1 MAFWTDSS
9 LQPLQSF
16 RFRVQTTLGPFV
28 GQWWWTKSV
37 DLPTYDVNVNE
48 YQLGNHKFKYPG
60 VVTWQDVTVT
70 VVDTATVANK
80 LLQNL
85 NSMGYKKPEE
95 ELRRSVGGGLAKDP
109 RTQQVNVDNPQQRI
123 STFLDESVMT
133 SIIFQQLNADGGI
146 IQTWTLKNAFVKS
159 VNFGRLSYEE
169 DGLQEI
175 IMTFSYDYID
185 YQYGSDSNASVAD
198 AVVQE
203 GGENNPVSNPMEQT
217 GGETNPESDVSL
229 DDYDNTWNDPITETK
244 DVGGKIQF
252 QPAGEAEAVHEW
264 TGTTTRQVT
273 PLDP

>member
-60 VVTWQDVTVT
+60 IVTWQDVTVT

>member
-60 VVTWQDVTVT
+60 IVTWQDVTVT

-146 IQTWTLKNAFVKS
+146 IQTWTLKNAFVRN

>member
-1 MAFWTDSS
+1 
-9 LQPLQSF
+9 
-16 RFRVQTTLGPFV
+16 V

-109 RTQQVNVDNPQQRI
+109 RFQQINIDNPQQRI
-123 STFLDESVMT
+123 DTFLDESVMT

-146 IQTWTLKNAFVKS
+146 IQTWTLKNAFVRN

-175 IMTFSYDYID
+175 TMTFSYDYID
-185 YQYGSDSNASVAD
+185 YQYGSDSNASVAA

-217 GGETNPESDVSL
+217 GGGTNLEGGAEI
-229 DDYDNTWNDPITETK
+229 DDYDNIYNDPITVNRQVSGTTT
-244 DVGGKIQF
+244 F
-252 QPAGEAEAVHEW
+252 APAGEEATEIEAS
-264 TGTTTRQVT
+264 TTTTQTVT
-273 PLDP
+273 PLE

>member
-1 MAFWTDSS
+1 
-9 LQPLQSF
+9 
-16 RFRVQTTLGPFV
+16 V

-60 VVTWQDVTVT
+60 IVTWQDVTVT

-95 ELRRSVGGGLAKDP
+95 EDP
-109 RTQQVNVDNPQQRI
+109 RFQQINIDNPQQRI
-123 STFLDESVMT
+123 DTFLDESVMT

-146 IQTWTLKNAFVKS
+146 IQTWTLKNAFVRN

-175 IMTFSYDYID
+175 TMTFSYDYID
-185 YQYGSDSNASVAD
+185 YQYGSDSNASVAA

-217 GGETNPESDVSL
+217 GGGTNLEGGAEI
-229 DDYDNTWNDPITETK
+229 DDYDNIYNDPITVNRQVSGTTT
-244 DVGGKIQF
+244 F
-252 QPAGEAEAVHEW
+252 APAGEEATEIEAS
-264 TGTTTRQVT
+264 TTTTQTVT
-273 PLDP
+273 PLE

>member
-109 RTQQVNVDNPQQRI
+109 RFQQINIDNPQQRI
-123 STFLDESVMT
+123 DTFLDESVMT

-146 IQTWTLKNAFVKS
+146 IQTWTLKNAFVRN

-175 IMTFSYDYID
+175 TMTFSYDYID